1 MCTFQGWFTP
11 LIVFPISITIS
22 TPSFAEPRRPKMGLN
37 LFKFSIMLVNC
48 RSNAVKAELE
58 AYSWSWVEMLEA
70 IQIAYLGDNP
80 ELQSWNC
87 IDEIHLEV
95 PWEPW
100 VYWMWSRQKLI
111 HIWFPSVI
119 LKLSVS
125 NKSSNLMKF
134 CKPLPCLKILY
145 SINM

>member
-11 LIVFPISITIS
+11 LIVFLISITIS
-22 TPSFAEPRRPKMGLN
+22 TPSFAEPRWPKMGLN
-37 LFKFSIMLVNC
+37 LFKFSIVLVNC
-48 RSNAVKAELE
+48 RSNAIKAELE

-70 IQIAYLGDNP
+70 IQIAYFSDNP

-95 PWEPW
+95 CWEPW
-100 VYWMWSRQKLI
+100 VYWMWSRQRLI

-125 NKSSNLMKF
+125 INRQIWWSFAQELV
-134 CKPLPCLKILY
+134 PLRPKGDDY
-145 SINM
+145 